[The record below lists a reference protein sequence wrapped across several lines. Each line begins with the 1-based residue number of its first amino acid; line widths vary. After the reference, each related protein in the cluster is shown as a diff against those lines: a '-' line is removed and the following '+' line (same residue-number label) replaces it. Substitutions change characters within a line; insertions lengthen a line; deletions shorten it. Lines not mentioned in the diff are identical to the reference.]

1 MASPAEEMEA
11 LRQQVLNC
19 TDCELA
25 RTRTHVVFGEGN
37 PCAKVVLVGEGPG
50 EWEDRTGRPFV
61 GRAGKLLD
69 VALREAGLKREELYI
84 TNVVKCRAASEVGE
98 RLRNR
103 PPRAAEVRACR
114 KWLEAQL
121 RILKPKVLVCI
132 GGPAA
137 SLLIHKGFK
146 MTEERGKWF
155 RDTPYAPL
163 AIAVLHPAY
172 VLRQD
177 GEDFLRARELLI
189 EDLRKVREQSED
201 H

>member
-1 MASPAEEMEA
+1 MEA
-11 LRQQVLNC
+11 LRQQAFNC
-19 TDCELA
+19 TDCDLA
-25 RTRTHVVFGEGN
+25 CTRRHVVFGEGN
-37 PCAKVVLVGEGPG
+37 PYAEVVLVGEGPG

-69 VALREAGLKREELYI
+69 AALKEAGLRREELYI
-84 TNVVKCRAASEVGE
+84 TNIVKCRATSEVGG

-103 PPRAAEVRACR
+103 PPRVSEVRACR

-121 RILKPKVLVCI
+121 RIIHPEVLVCI

-137 SLLIHKGFK
+137 SLLLHKGFK
-146 MTEERGKWF
+146 MTDERGKWF
-155 RDTPYAPL
+155 PDTPYAPL
-163 AIAVLHPAY
+163 AMAVLHPAY

-189 EDLRKVREQSED
+189 EDLRKVRERL
-201 H
+201 

>member
-1 MASPAEEMEA
+1 LDA
-11 LRQQVLNC
+11 VL
-19 TDCELA
+19 
-25 RTRTHVVFGEGN
+25 
-37 PCAKVVLVGEGPG
+37 K
-50 EWEDRTGRPFV
+50 
-61 GRAGKLLD
+61 
-69 VALREAGLKREELYI
+69 EAGLKREELYI
-84 TNVVKCRAASEVGE
+84 TNIVKCRAASEVGG

-103 PPRAAEVRACR
+103 PPRVSEVRACR

-121 RILKPKVLVCI
+121 RIIHPKVLVCI

-137 SLLIHKGFK
+137 SLLLHKGFK

-155 RDTPYAPL
+155 QDTPYAPL

-189 EDLRKVREQSED
+189 EDLRKVRERSED